1 MIRYVSLT
9 WNALFIVV
17 TLLTPA
23 LMYQSLLASEQIIP
37 QDILR
42 ELYGGSLSDG
52 ERTFGVLLST
62 SIVWL
67 VLLVIWAI
75 GALILWPFKSAAR
88 RKSATSSPPIDRRDR
103 REPKM

>member
-9 WNALFIVV
+9 WNALFIVMA
-17 TLLTPA
+17 LLTPV
-23 LMYQSLLASEQIIP
+23 LMYQSLLVSEQIIP

-42 ELYGGSLSDG
+42 ELYGGSFSDG
-52 ERTFGVLLST
+52 ERTFGVLFST

-67 VLLVIWAI
+67 VLLAIWGI

-88 RKSATSSPPIDRRDR
+88 RKSATSFPPIDQRRR
-103 REPKM
+103 REPKL